1 MENIDFIVLNKFVD
15 NREVIRLRKQ
25 SKIKI
30 YLGRPVIAVLLVG
43 WLVACNSTVQNSSN
57 LREDLGQSETVTPKN
72 TSDPPPEQAIK
83 IDSTNFRERGL
94 RLLTAPKRPIQ
105 TPWGVKEVYDPTQD
119 PEVRAVYQSYM
130 DSGFLDVTSQENI
143 LRMVRE
149 DGREYYKYLGCSFV
163 RDATCL
169 PYDFSGCE
177 GLEPGAPCSAI
188 NLPPVAVLIGS
199 CTMNGKRHE
208 YFGYQKTS
216 DFEDSISQFFNFE
229 CLKWKE

>member
-1 MENIDFIVLNKFVD
+1 MGNLSKF
-15 NREVIRLRKQ
+15 KTF
-25 SKIKI
+25 
-30 YLGRPVIAVLLVG
+30 LGRPIIGCLLIG
-43 WLVACNSTVQNSSN
+43 LLAACSSGVQNSPN
-57 LREDLGQSETVTPKN
+57 LQDGLGQSETVTPKTN
-72 TSDPPPEQAIK
+72 SEVASEQLVEV
-83 IDSTNFRERGL
+83 DSTNFRERGL
-94 RLLTAPKRPIQ
+94 RLLTAPKRQIQ

-119 PEVRAVYQSYM
+119 LEVRAVYRSYM
-130 DSGFLDVTSQENI
+130 DSGFLDVAAQKNI

-188 NLPPVAVLIGS
+188 NLPPHDVLIGS

-208 YFGYQKTS
+208 HFGYQKTS